1 MLDRLDIPSSLSDIG
16 VPVEAAKSIAEKA
29 HQDAAAATNP
39 READVETI
47 ERLVIEAITKG
58 R

>member
-1 MLDRLDIPSSLSDIG
+1 MFQHNPNIKLEDEYLVLDL
-16 VPVEAAKSIAEKA
+16 SIAEKA

-47 ERLVIEAITKG
+47 ERLVIESITRG